1 MNFKSY
7 IRLLTVLVVA
17 SLVTIPS
24 NAFSSDQSTTL
35 TPTEVNIP
43 TTADIARTSGKLSFQ
58 TESAK
63 IKTFEVKKE
72 SKPESQD
79 QVEELKMSA
88 MMVTV
93 RVEAKALFQEERATL
108 QKSVTATQ
116 FAVVDQKLK
125 ESLNQVTGYEEGSDG
140 KLKKDYLVEELEIEL
155 AYNGTLSVE
164 SVRETRNEKNAVLME
179 MKDKDPIY
187 KELDALRTI
196 YKITNLHLK
205 TSMNDVDDSKVAAKE
220 REEKVDD
227 VVNKF
232 LKKLDEAVASV
243 RAFYLPQAPKG
254 DLKISEIRKEMRKY
268 TDLMLNASTGAA
280 DLTTPELKIYF
291 LDLAKTSYSDIYPE
305 MKAVDWEDSKF
316 LENNQSLLV
325 RFFDFY
331 QMRHPWLNILLSG
344 KYATKAEIDYLAEII
359 DKLYNEKQE
368 QETLETEDANKHNVQ
383 RLMLQRMLMPL
394 AALQKNEI
402 NDFWLMFAQPE
413 NIERTRATTR
423 KVYN

>member
-1 MNFKSY
+1 MVDE
-7 IRLLTVLVVA
+7 L
-17 SLVTIPS
+17 
-24 NAFSSDQSTTL
+24 
-35 TPTEVNIP
+35 
-43 TTADIARTSGKLSFQ
+43 Q
-58 TESAK
+58 T
-63 IKTFEVKKE
+63 
-72 SKPESQD
+72 
-79 QVEELKMSA
+79 
-88 MMVTV
+88 
-93 RVEAKALFQEERATL
+93 
-108 QKSVTATQ
+108 
-116 FAVVDQKLK
+116 
-125 ESLNQVTGYEEGSDG
+125 
-140 KLKKDYLVEELEIEL
+140 EL
-155 AYNGTLSVE
+155 AYKGILSVE
-164 SVRETRNEKNAVLME
+164 SVRDTLSEKNAVLME
-179 MKDKDPIY
+179 MKEKDPIF
-187 KELDALRTI
+187 KELEALKTI
-196 YKITNLHLK
+196 YKITNVYLK
-205 TSMNDVDDSKVAAKE
+205 TSMGSVDSEKLDETE

-227 VVNKF
+227 VVSKF

-243 RAFYLPQAPKG
+243 RAFYLPQVNKG
-254 DLKISEIRKEMRKY
+254 DLQISKIRKEMREY
-268 TDLMLNASTGAA
+268 TDLMLNASAGAA

-291 LDLAKTSYSDIYPE
+291 LDLAKTSYADIYPE
-305 MKAVDWEDSKF
+305 MKAVDWEDSEF

-383 RLMLQRMLMPL
+383 RLMLQRMLMPAL